1 MLPVLAATYD
11 MTDNQ
16 RALGNRSAAGNWEI
30 HSRGCAD
37 LPGMAVISAI
47 TALQVGATLAKT
59 TADQIALTK
68 AAEYLT
74 NLLAAQLKS
83 FQQALAADRLQFSK

>member
-1 MLPVLAATYD
+1 MLPALAATYD

-16 RALGNRSAAGNWEI
+16 HTCDNRNAAGNWEI
-30 HSRGCAD
+30 HSKGRAD

-47 TALQVGATLAKT
+47 TALQVGATLAKAA
-59 TADQIALTK
+59 ADQIALTK

-74 NLLAAQLKS
+74 NVLAAQLKS
-83 FQQALAADRLQFSK
+83 FQQALTAD

>member
-1 MLPVLAATYD
+1 MLPALAATYE

-16 RALGNRSAAGNWEI
+16 RSLKNRSAAGNWEI
-30 HSRGCAD
+30 HSRGRAD

-47 TALQVGATLAKT
+47 TALQVGATLAKA

-74 NLLAAQLKS
+74 NVLAAQLKS
-83 FQQALAADRLQFSK
+83 IQQTLAADGSRLSK

>member
-1 MLPVLAATYD
+1 MLPALTATYD

-16 RALGNRSAAGNWEI
+16 RTLNNRSAAGNWEI
-30 HSRGCAD
+30 HSRGRAD

-47 TALQVGATLAKT
+47 TALQVGATLAKAA
-59 TADQIALTK
+59 ADQIALTK

-74 NLLAAQLKS
+74 NVLAAQLKS
-83 FQQALAADRLQFSK
+83 FQQTLATGGSRVSK